1 MKLLHLIS
9 SALLATTLSFG
20 AHAANRP
27 GGYVT
32 ICTEGK
38 TCSVSSATSVA
49 YGRADKFTFKTLT
62 GSFVCSEAT
71 FGAGTKVA
79 GGTNECSVPSGTS
92 SSSSSVTPS
101 SSSSSKSS
109 SSSVTPSSSSSS
121 SSTPPASSSSS
132 KSSASSSVVACTTT
146 GGTPTDG
153 FKVDGFASI
162 NALGLGTT
170 TGGVGGCVVKVKTLD
185 ELKTYSDSNNK
196 YVILIDGVIDL
207 AGMVPLRSDKTVI
220 GLSGSKLING
230 GFEIYKRQNIVIRN
244 VFFQGAPDDTL
255 KINQNTHHVWVDHC
269 TFSDGDVYPDGKEHD
284 GLFDITR
291 QTSNITISYSLFKN
305 HSKTMLI
312 GHSDSASDDT
322 GFLKTTIHHNVF
334 ATDQRHPRVR
344 FGEVHVYNNYYLANS
359 LYGVASTMN
368 AKVLLEGNYFKN
380 VPYPSYVGYAESGP
394 GELVQRN
401 NILDNSGPFQTA
413 GSAFDPKTYY
423 SYTVDDPSTIPNLT
437 SKVGVGII
445 DPWKAAGTAPF

>member
-1 MKLLHLIS
+1 MNLMHLIAG
-9 SALLATTLSFG
+9 ALMATTLSLG

-27 GGYVT
+27 AGYVT

-49 YGRADKFTFKTLT
+49 YGRADTFTFKTLT

-71 FGAGTKVA
+71 FGAGTKVP
-79 GGTNECSVPSGTS
+79 GGTNECSVPGGTAS
-92 SSSSSVTPS
+92 SSSSKSSSSTAPS

-109 SSSVTPSSSSSS
+109 SSSSTAPS
-121 SSTPPASSSSS
+121 SSSSS

-162 NALGLGTT
+162 SALGLGTT

-207 AGMVPLRSDKTVI
+207 AGMVPLRSDKTVV
-220 GLSGSKLING
+220 GLPGSKLING

-291 QTSNITISYSLFKN
+291 QTSYITISYSLFKN

-312 GHSDSASDDT
+312 GHSDSATDDT
-322 GFLKTTIHHNVF
+322 GFLKTTIHHNMF
-334 ATDQRHPRVR
+334 TTDQRHPRVR
-344 FGEVHVYNNYYLANS
+344 FGEVHVYNNYYLANA
-359 LYGVASTMN
+359 LYGIASTMN
-368 AKVLLEGNYFKN
+368 AKVLVEGNYFKN
-380 VPYPSYVGYAESGP
+380 VQYPSYVGYAESGP

-401 NILDNSGPFQTA
+401 NILDNSGAFQTA
-413 GSAFDPKTYY
+413 GTAFDPKQYY
-423 SYTVDDPSTIPNLT
+423 SYTVDDPSTIPNLA

-445 DPWKAAGTAPF
+445 DPWKAAGVTPF

>member
-1 MKLLHLIS
+1 MKLMHIITGS
-9 SALLATTLSFG
+9 LLAATLSTS
-20 AHAANRP
+20 ASAANRP
-27 GGYVT
+27 AGYVT

-38 TCSVSSATSVA
+38 TCSVASATNVA
-49 YGRADKFTFKTLT
+49 FGRADKFFYKTLT
-62 GSFVCSEAT
+62 GSFLCAEAT
-71 FGAGTKVA
+71 FGGKVA
-79 GGTNECSVPSGTS
+79 GGVNECSVPINTS
-92 SSSSSVTPS
+92 SSSSSMSSSSAPPA

-109 SSSVTPSSSSSS
+109 SSSVSVSSS

-132 KSSASSSVVACTTT
+132 RSSASSSAVACNVT
-146 GGTPTDG
+146 GGTPNDG
-153 FKVDGFASI
+153 FVVDGFA
-162 NALGLGTT
+162 AVPTFGLNTT

-196 YVILIDGVIDL
+196 YVILIDGVIDM
-207 AGMVPLRSDKTVI
+207 AGMVPLRSDKTVV
-220 GLSGSKLING
+220 GLPGAKLVNG

-244 VFFQGAPDDTL
+244 IFFQGAPDDTL

-291 QTSNITISYSLFKN
+291 ETTHITISRSLFKN

-312 GHSDSASDDT
+312 GHSDGATGDT

-334 ATDQRHPRVR
+334 TTDQRHPRVR
-344 FGEVHVYNNYYLANS
+344 FGEVHVYNNYYLANA

-401 NILDNSGPFQTA
+401 NILDGSGPFQTA
-413 GSAFDPKTYY
+413 GTAFDPKTYY
-423 SYTVDDPSTIPNLT
+423 NYTVDDPSTIPNLVG
-437 SKVGVGII
+437 KVGVGII
-445 DPWKAAGTAPF
+445 DPWKAAGVIQF